1 MDLREPANHHVVDH
15 AEALHQIKA
24 LEDHAHAP
32 TCLALTTPFASREFK
47 RLAVIGLER
56 GGAAVGP
63 REAEDATQRE

>member
-1 MDLREPANHHVVDH
+1 MNLRQPTDHHIVDH
-15 AEALHQIKA
+15 AEALHEIEA

-32 TCLALTTPFASREFK
+32 ASLALTTPLAGREFK